1 MERPATVWP
10 GRCVWRRRLSFRAA
24 AAGTGGGGND
34 GPPVMVD
41 LKGSVDLDAG
51 TTTVRAGES
60 VTRGGTTL
68 SCPAGGGDCALT
80 VEVDPVTGVRTATGT
95 GGRLTVT
102 VAAPAPPADLAG
114 TRAAAVRAHEAAKAA
129 LAAVEADRDADRTSY
144 DDAARAVAAAKAA
157 SDRAA
162 SAATLA
168 EARAARDAA
177 EAARAEA
184 VRFAERVGAARDA
197 GLLAA
202 VRREAADASVAAGR
216 AADGVMRYRAL
227 APGEVDAA
235 KAGAAA
241 ARAASDRAA
250 AATTLAAARAAKAEA
265 ERARTEAE
273 RQAGLALDRIRPA
286 LNKAALSMEKAIGE
300 AKMPVTS
307 GAYGFRTGPNQEQL
321 ENASIL
327 DDGRLVL
334 VFNWNQN
341 RVRGDLPAVL
351 RDIGGRWNAAVYV
364 RTTED
369 SDAGT
374 VTRDSRILVDNEENP
389 NDPSYGF
396 GMWMNETEKD
406 GVVTHNNVQGWTGVP
421 GRLVDNADGNS
432 ILLTKTGGGAS
443 NNNKLSGVEG
453 TATYSG
459 PAIGAYVHK
468 TLKQGVLDRAS
479 AGVFRADAELKVR
492 FGGSGIPSGDQF
504 DIDGTVSNFRLSG
517 GEENAWTLK
526 LAGDNF
532 LADNF
537 AFFEYDQGVTSA
549 DNVAKKGSFTAVFLE
564 DKRSLAAR
572 KAGDATVVPGSIQGR
587 FTGHFLNG
595 LRARRLRGGQAV
607 GGPSRT
613 GARPA
618 ARAVTAP
625 VDGYVRGRG
634 PCPRSSA
641 DPFVTG
647 WPGAD
652 ARPGALSGPAY
663 DTQLLSGRSF
673 LYSVPVPS
681 ILTSLPYVLAMA
693 ARLA

>member
-1 MERPATVWP
+1 MAFFGLGFGTTGHGLAGAV
-10 GRCVWRRRLSFRAA
+10 CVAA
-24 AAGTGGGGND
+24 ALALSGCGGGGGKTVPDGND
-34 GPPVMVD
+34 GKLPAMRVVD
-41 LKGSVDLDAG
+41 LKGSRDLEAG
-51 TTTVRAGES
+51 TTTVPKGES
-60 VTRGGTTL
+60 RTAGGTTL
-68 SCPAGGGDCALT
+68 SCPADGEDCALT
-80 VEVDPVTGVRTATGT
+80 VVVDPVTGVRTATGT
-95 GGRLTVT
+95 GGALTVT

-129 LAAVEADRDADRTSY
+129 LAAVEADRDSDRTSY

-162 SAATLA
+162 AAATLA
-168 EARAARDAA
+168 AARAARDAA

-197 GLLAA
+197 GLLVA
-202 VRREAADASVAAGR
+202 VRREAADASVAAGK

-227 APGEVDAA
+227 ASGEVDAA

-273 RQAGLALDRIRPA
+273 RQAGLALDRIRPK
-286 LNKAALSMEKAIGE
+286 LNEAALSMEKAIGE

-334 VFNWNQN
+334 VFNGNQN
-341 RVRGDLPAVL
+341 RVRGELPAVL

-369 SDAGT
+369 GDAGT
-374 VTRDSRILVDNEENP
+374 VTRDSRFLVSSIQTG
-389 NDPSYGF
+389 NDLFHEF

-406 GVVTHNNVQGWTGVP
+406 GVVTHNNVQGWTGVVTEFVSR
-421 GRLVDNADGNS
+421 GDDDS
-432 ILLTKTGGGAS
+432 IFLSKTGGAGS
-443 NNNKLSGVEG
+443 NNKLSGVEG

-459 PAIGAYVHK
+459 PAIGAYFHK
-468 TLKQGVLDRAS
+468 TLKRGVLDRVS
-479 AGVFRADAELKVR
+479 AGVFRADAELKVS

-532 LADNF
+532 LTDNF

-595 LRARRLRGGQAV
+595 SV
-607 GGPSRT
+607 H
-613 GARPA
+613 GAYGVDRP
-618 ARAVTAP
+618 
-625 VDGYVRGRG
+625 
-634 PCPRSSA
+634 
-641 DPFVTG
+641 
-647 WPGAD
+647 
-652 ARPGALSGPAY
+652 
-663 DTQLLSGRSF
+663 
-673 LYSVPVPS
+673 
-681 ILTSLPYVLAMA
+681 
-693 ARLA
+693 